1 MPMGGA
7 AKAVPPSIWK
17 RNGKMIRE
25 ILELVAFKVIVL
37 VALFA
42 VLSLPD
48 TW

>member
-1 MPMGGA
+1 MGGA
-7 AKAVPPSIWK
+7 AQAVPPSIWK
-17 RNGKMIRE
+17 RNGMMLRE

>member
-1 MPMGGA
+1 MSTGGA
-7 AKAVPPSIWK
+7 AQAAPSF
-17 RNGKMIRE
+17 NQGDAKMLRE
-25 ILELVAFKVIVL
+25 ILDLLAFKVVVL

>member
-1 MPMGGA
+1 MML
-7 AKAVPPSIWK
+7 
-17 RNGKMIRE
+17 RE

>member
-1 MPMGGA
+1 ML
-7 AKAVPPSIWK
+7 
-17 RNGKMIRE
+17 RE
-25 ILELVAFKVIVL
+25 ILELLVFKVVVM

>member
-1 MPMGGA
+1 MKG
-7 AKAVPPSIWK
+7 
-17 RNGKMIRE
+17 MIRE
-25 ILELVAFKVIVL
+25 LLELLAFKVVVM

>member
-1 MPMGGA
+1 MM
-7 AKAVPPSIWK
+7 
-17 RNGKMIRE
+17 RE
-25 ILELVAFKVIVL
+25 ILDLLAFKVVVL

>member
-1 MPMGGA
+1 
-7 AKAVPPSIWK
+7 
-17 RNGKMIRE
+17 MIRE

>member
-1 MPMGGA
+1 ML
-7 AKAVPPSIWK
+7 
-17 RNGKMIRE
+17 RE
-25 ILELVAFKVIVL
+25 ILDLLAFKVVVV

>member
-1 MPMGGA
+1 ML
-7 AKAVPPSIWK
+7 
-17 RNGKMIRE
+17 RE
-25 ILELVAFKVIVL
+25 ILDLIAFKVVVM

>member
-1 MPMGGA
+1 M
-7 AKAVPPSIWK
+7 
-17 RNGKMIRE
+17 MIRE
-25 ILELVAFKVIVL
+25 MLELKAFKVIVL

>member
-1 MPMGGA
+1 MGGTA
-7 AKAVPPSIWK
+7 QAVPPSIWK
-17 RNGKMIRE
+17 GNGMMLRE

>member
-1 MPMGGA
+1 MM
-7 AKAVPPSIWK
+7 
-17 RNGKMIRE
+17 RE
-25 ILELVAFKVIVL
+25 IFELLAFKVVVM

>member
-1 MPMGGA
+1 M
-7 AKAVPPSIWK
+7 
-17 RNGKMIRE
+17 MIRE
-25 ILELVAFKVIVL
+25 ILELIAFKVVVL